1 MWESPE
7 GLNVNG
13 FESSTDSFAHFKN
26 KTWNMK
32 REYQVRLIYQINE
45 LSVVMNNVIFCYMAH
60 LSNYSYI
67 FTLFSDHCVSML
79 G

>member
-32 REYQVRLIYQINE
+32 REYQVRLIDQINE
-45 LSVVMNNVIFCYMAH
+45 LSVVMK
-60 LSNYSYI
+60 
-67 FTLFSDHCVSML
+67 
-79 G
+79 